1 MYYTRVKLTE
11 TQLRNVVVKIVSEGD
26 GVKVDKGSPNQA
38 LIDTKA
44 PNTGRHNYGPI
55 HADNDYIDTI
65 KVDGIYDTEP
75 VSFDGHN
82 TSPIPGHKNDKAS
95 NLKMKGDFGIN
106 GVKLKR
112 GKETQHVKIGKHF
125 EKDIKKNTPL
135 KNSKKKHASLH
146 PKRHSNSSRITN
158 VVHRDGVTRGGVVY
172 DSSFKPGKG
181 GDPFTKKT
189 S

>member
-11 TQLRNVVVKIVSEGD
+11 TQLRNVVIKIVSEGD
-26 GVKVDKGSPNQA
+26 GIKVDKGSPNQA

-55 HADNDYIDTI
+55 HADNDYVDTI
-65 KVDGIYDTEP
+65 QVDGIHDKQP
-75 VSFDGHN
+75 VSFDGPN
-82 TSPIPGHKNDKAS
+82 TSPIPGHKNDKSS
-95 NLKMKGDFGIN
+95 NLKMKGDFGVN

-112 GKETQHVKIGKHF
+112 GKKTQNVKIGNHF
-125 EKDIKKNTPL
+125 DKDIKKNTPL
-135 KNSKKKHASLH
+135 KKSKKKHSTLH
-146 PKRHSNSSRITN
+146 PKRHSNSSPITN

-181 GDPFTKKT
+181 GDPFTMKT